1 MYLTKR
7 YKGSSVIAAIE
18 LDMSTVS
25 VRSEIDGGA
34 RVAPK
39 SFESGAE
46 ETEARDE
53 PAAGDADE
61 LAAALD
67 EPALEETADELFD
80 DLLPDVDVLES
91 AAADLACD
99 DVLKSDSGTEGRD
112 MGPPT
117 LVVFEPGDTGIRAVT
132 MNANASSTKGSQQCM
147 VYA

>member
-67 EPALEETADELFD
+67 EPALEETQAAQKVAKSAWCMHRY
-80 DLLPDVDVLES
+80 VDGGW
-91 AAADLACD
+91 A
-99 DVLKSDSGTEGRD
+99 
-112 MGPPT
+112 
-117 LVVFEPGDTGIRAVT
+117 F
-132 MNANASSTKGSQQCM
+132 
-147 VYA
+147 